1 MILGQLAFFAAALFT
16 GAAFYINAVEQPA
29 RLGLDDHALLAQWK
43 PSYKRAT
50 AMQVSLVLVS
60 FVFGFA
66 AWIRMDNPGWIV
78 GALLMLANIPVT
90 LRLIL
95 PVNKRLMAIDPA
107 EAGPESRALILRW
120 GSLHAIRTGLGL
132 AASTAYATGL
142 LA

>member
-1 MILGQLAFFAAALFT
+1 MILGQLAFFAAASFT

-29 RLGLDDHALLAQWK
+29 RLGLDDRALLSQWK
-43 PSYKRAT
+43 PSYARAT
-50 AMQVSLVLVS
+50 VMQVSLVLAS
-60 FVFGFA
+60 FVLGFA
-66 AWIRMDNPGWIV
+66 AWIRTDHAGWIV
-78 GALLMLANIPVT
+78 GALLMLANLPVT

-95 PVNKRLMAIDPA
+95 PVNKRLMATDPA

-132 AASTAYATGL
+132 AASIAYLSAA